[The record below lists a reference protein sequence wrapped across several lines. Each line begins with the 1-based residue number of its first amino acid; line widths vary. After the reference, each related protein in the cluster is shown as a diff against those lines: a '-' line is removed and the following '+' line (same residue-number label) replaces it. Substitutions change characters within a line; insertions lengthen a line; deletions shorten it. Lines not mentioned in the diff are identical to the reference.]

1 MTYYPDKWLTL
12 PEGCDLKEERILLH
26 CCCAPCSAAILEWM
40 VEAGLRPGIFFSNSN
55 IVPLEEYE
63 LRRSELERYAGLFGL
78 EVADDEYDHSA
89 WLDYVSASLSR
100 KTGCGDPASFPE
112 RGERCLECFRYRL
125 GRAARYA
132 LDHGYTVLTTTLA
145 SSRWKDL
152 GQVDEA
158 GRNAVEE
165 ALAAFR
171 ARETGPGRTEGQDK
185 DARLLWWGQNWR
197 RGGLQERRACIIREQ
212 SIYNQEY
219 CGCEFSAGHGRS
231 IEGRC
236 TLARDR

>member
-63 LRRSELERYAGLFGL
+63 HRRSELVRYAGLYSL
-78 EVADDEYDHSA
+78 EVADDGYDHGD
-89 WLDYVSASLSR
+89 WLDSVSSALLR
-100 KTGCGDPASFPE
+100 KTGSGDPAAFPE
-112 RGERCLECFRYRL
+112 RGARCLECFRYRL

-152 GQVDEA
+152 AQVDEA
-158 GRNAVEE
+158 GRSAVEE

-197 RGGLQERRACIIREQ
+197 RGGLQERRSCIIHERG
-212 SIYNQEY
+212 IYNQDY

-236 TLARDR
+236 TPARDR

>member
-63 LRRSELERYAGLFGL
+63 HRRSELVRYAGLYSL
-78 EVADDEYDHSA
+78 EVADDGYDHGD
-89 WLDYVSASLSR
+89 WLDSVSSALLR
-100 KTGCGDPASFPE
+100 KTGCGDPAAFPE
-112 RGERCLECFRYRL
+112 RGARCLECFRYRL

-158 GRNAVEE
+158 GRSAVEE
-165 ALAAFR
+165 ALAASR

-197 RGGLQERRACIIREQ
+197 RGGLQERRSCIIRERG
-212 SIYNQEY
+212 IYNQDY

-231 IEGRC
+231 IEGR
-236 TLARDR
+236 

>member
-55 IVPLEEYE
+55 IVPFEEYE

-158 GRNAVEE
+158 GRSAVED
-165 ALAAFR
+165 AL
-171 ARETGPGRTEGQDK
+171 EGKDGP
-185 DARLLWWGQNWR
+185 RLLWWGQNWR
-197 RGGLQERRACIIREQ
+197 RGGLQERRSCIIRERG
-212 SIYNQEY
+212 IYNQDY

>member
-100 KTGCGDPASFPE
+100 KTGCGDPAAFPE
-112 RGERCLECFRYRL
+112 RGARCLECFRYRL

-152 GQVDEA
+152 AQVDEA
-158 GRNAVEE
+158 GRSAVEE

-197 RGGLQERRACIIREQ
+197 RGGLQERRSCIIREQ

-219 CGCEFSAGHGRS
+219 CGCEFSGR
-231 IEGRC
+231 R
-236 TLARDR
+236 

>member
-55 IVPLEEYE
+55 IVPFEEYE

-100 KTGCGDPASFPE
+100 KTGSGDPAAFPE
-112 RGERCLECFRYRL
+112 RGARCLECFRFRL
-125 GRAARYA
+125 GRAAGYA
-132 LDHGYTVLTTTLA
+132 LAHDYTVLTTTLA

-158 GRNAVEE
+158 GRSAVED
-165 ALAAFR
+165 AL
-171 ARETGPGRTEGQDK
+171 EGKDGP
-185 DARLLWWGQNWR
+185 RLLWWPQNWR
-197 RGGLQERRACIIREQ
+197 RGGLQERRSCIIRERG
-212 SIYNQEY
+212 IYNQEY
-219 CGCEFSAGHGRS
+219 CGCEFSGR
-231 IEGRC
+231 R
-236 TLARDR
+236 

>member
-63 LRRSELERYAGLFGL
+63 HRRSELVRYAGLYSL
-78 EVADDEYDHSA
+78 EVADDGYDHGD
-89 WLDYVSASLSR
+89 WLDSVSSALLR
-100 KTGCGDPASFPE
+100 KTGSGDPAAFPE
-112 RGERCLECFRYRL
+112 RGARCLECFRYRL

-152 GQVDEA
+152 AQVDEA
-158 GRNAVEE
+158 GRSAVEE
-165 ALAAFR
+165 ALAASR
-171 ARETGPGRTEGQDK
+171 ARETGPGRTEGQDN

-197 RGGLQERRACIIREQ
+197 RGGLQERRSCIIHERG
-212 SIYNQEY
+212 IYNQDY
-219 CGCEFSAGHGRS
+219 CGCEFSGGHGRS

-236 TLARDR
+236 TPARDR

>member
-1 MTYYPDKWLTL
+1 M
-12 PEGCDLKEERILLH
+12 LKVEAPTGAREILLH
-26 CCCAPCSAAILEWM
+26 ACCAPCSGAILEC
-40 VEAGLRPGIFFSNSN
+40 LRDNGIAPVVFFSNSN

-100 KTGCGDPASFPE
+100 KTGCGDPAAFPE
-112 RGERCLECFRYRL
+112 RGARCLECFRFRL
-125 GRAARYA
+125 GRAAGYA
-132 LDHGYTVLTTTLA
+132 LAHGYTVLTTTLA

-152 GQVDEA
+152 AQVDEA
-158 GRNAVEE
+158 GRSAVEE
-165 ALAAFR
+165 ALAASR
-171 ARETGPGRTEGQDK
+171 ARETGPGRTEGHDK

-197 RGGLQERRACIIREQ
+197 RGGPQERRACIIRERG
-212 SIYNQEY
+212 IYNQDY

>member
-63 LRRSELERYAGLFGL
+63 HRRSELVRYAGLYSL
-78 EVADDEYDHSA
+78 EVADDGYDHGD
-89 WLDYVSASLSR
+89 WLDSVSSALLR
-100 KTGCGDPASFPE
+100 KTGSGDPAAFPE
-112 RGERCLECFRYRL
+112 RGARCLECFRYRL

-152 GQVDEA
+152 AQVDEA
-158 GRNAVEE
+158 GRSAVEE
-165 ALAAFR
+165 ALAASR
-171 ARETGPGRTEGQDK
+171 ARETGPGRTEGQDN

-197 RGGLQERRACIIREQ
+197 KGGLQERRNEVIREQ
-212 SIYNQEY
+212 GFYNQTW
-219 CGCEFSAGHGRS
+219 CGCEFSRNQNPL
-231 IEGRC
+231 IQ
-236 TLARDR
+236 

>member
-26 CCCAPCSAAILEWM
+26 CCCAPCSTAILEWM

-78 EVADDEYDHSA
+78 EVDDDEYDHSA

-152 GQVDEA
+152 GQIDEA
-158 GRNAVEE
+158 GRSAVEE
-165 ALAAFR
+165 ALEAFG
-171 ARETGPGRTEGQDK
+171 AGGTGPESPKGQAEE
-185 DARLLWWGQNWR
+185 ARLLWWPQNWR
-197 RGGLQERRACIIREQ
+197 RGGLQERRACIIRERG
-212 SIYNQEY
+212 IYNQDY

-236 TLARDR
+236 TLSRDR